1 MKKVLLTGG
10 SGFIGKHVL
19 EHFKNSNKYQIIA
32 PTSQELNIIDEEK
45 VTAYLEKQKFDIVL
59 NFAVYGDGIDKT
71 KDGTKMLEYNLRM
84 FLNFEKNSHLYGK
97 MFYAGS
103 GAEYDKRFDIIDV
116 CEDDEGRH
124 IPIDQYG
131 LMRYTIDRLIRHSKN
146 IYDLKIFG
154 IYGIYEPWQ
163 RRFISN
169 CCCKAV
175 KGLPL
180 TIRQNLFFDYLYVK
194 DFCRILERLMDMEPH
209 EHAIN
214 VVRGK
219 KIDLY
224 SLAKLVL
231 EVSRKELPIYVCAE
245 GIGKEYTA
253 DNSRLIEEIGI
264 FEYTDNKA
272 AIAEMYTWYQ
282 KNENIIDITQ
292 LLYQ

>member
-10 SGFIGKHVL
+10 SGFIGRHII
-19 EHFKNSNKYQIIA
+19 EHFKNSDKYLIIA
-32 PTSQELNIIDEEK
+32 PTSRELNIIDEEM
-45 VTAYLEKQKFDIVL
+45 VTSYLKDQYFDIVL

-97 MFYAGS
+97 MYYAGS
-103 GAEYDKRFDIIDV
+103 GAEYDKRFDIV
-116 CEDDEGRH
+116 EVSEDNEGKH

-131 LMRYTIDRLIRHSKN
+131 LMRYTIDRLIRKSRN

-154 IYGIYEPWQ
+154 IFGIYEPWQ

-180 TIRQNLFFDYLYVK
+180 TIRQNLFFDYIYVK
-194 DFCRILERLMDMEPH
+194 DFCRILERLMDIEPQ

-214 VVRGK
+214 VVRGQ
-219 KIDLY
+219 KIDLH
-224 SLAKLVL
+224 SLAKMVL
-231 EVSRKELPIYVCAE
+231 EVSGKELPIYICEE
-245 GIGKEYTA
+245 GLGKEYTA
-253 DNSRLIEEIGI
+253 DNSRLIQEIGN
-264 FEYTDNKA
+264 FEYTDIKD
-272 AIAEMYTWYQ
+272 AITEMYRWYMQ
-282 KNENIIDITQ
+282 NEKDIDMLK